1 MLGYHMMSEKPSF
14 GESKKVSPGDLVQ
27 WRSWDDGWVD
37 LIGVVTA
44 VNTARLSGR
53 RITIVKV
60 TTTSSNTNKIQVGQ
74 EIELN
79 PLSLKIL
86 STNTIS
92 E

>member
-1 MLGYHMMSEKPSF
+1 MLGYRMMSEKPSF
-14 GESKKVSPGDLVQ
+14 GGSKKITPGDLVQ
-27 WRSWDDGWVD
+27 WRSWDDGWID
-37 LIGVVTA
+37 LIGVVTS
-44 VNTARLSGR
+44 VNTTRLAGR
-53 RITIVKV
+53 RIILVKV
-60 TTTSSNTNKIQVGQ
+60 TTTSSSTNKIQVGQ

>member
-1 MLGYHMMSEKPSF
+1 MMSEKPSF

>member
-1 MLGYHMMSEKPSF
+1 MMSEKPSF
-14 GESKKVSPGDLVQ
+14 GGSKKITPGDLVQ
-27 WRSWDDGWVD
+27 WRSWDDGWID
-37 LIGVVTA
+37 LIGVVTS
-44 VNTARLSGR
+44 VNTTRLAGR
-53 RITIVKV
+53 RIILVKV
-60 TTTSSNTNKIQVGQ
+60 TTTSSSTNKIQVGQ

>member
-14 GESKKVSPGDLVQ
+14 GESKKVTPGDLVQ
-27 WRSWDDGWVD
+27 WRSWDDGWID
-37 LIGVVTA
+37 LIGVVTSI
-44 VNTARLSGR
+44 NTTKLAGR
-53 RITIVKV
+53 RIVLVKV

-74 EIELN
+74 EVELN